1 MYRMSLAVFRRPDF
15 TKAEFLDYWLNVHG
29 PLVRRLAPD
38 IRAVRYMQLHG
49 DEGELSRR
57 YEALRGVA
65 AVHDG
70 VAQMWWKS
78 ESDRL
83 EAAATEAGIEA
94 TRLLLEDEL
103 RFCDL
108 ARSTVCFGTDH
119 LIIGDHPIA
128 T

>member
-1 MYRMSLAVFRRPDF
+1 MSLSVFRRPDF
-15 TKAEFLDYWLNVHG
+15 TKAEFLDYWLNVHA
-29 PLVRRLAPD
+29 PLVRRLAPE
-38 IRAVRYMQLHG
+38 IRAVRYVQLHG
-49 DEGELSRR
+49 DEGELSQR
-57 YEALRGVA
+57 YEAQRGVA

-83 EAAATEAGIEA
+83 EAAATESGIEA

-108 ARSTVCFGTDH
+108 GRSTVCFGIDH
-119 LIIGDHPIA
+119 LII
-128 T
+128 